1 MVWLIMAG
9 GSALF
14 AGITSVLAKAGLRGV
29 DSNLATAIRTTVV
42 LLFSWSIVFLTGEQ
56 QGLTAAGADVWCF
69 LILSGLATGASWLC
83 YFRAVQLGDV
93 SRVAPIDKSSAV
105 LTVLLALLLFREPVS
120 AWTLAGIAAM
130 AAGTWMMVGKQAA
143 HRSRGAD
150 REKKSNTWMFYACL
164 SAVFASATALLGK
177 LGVQGIGSN
186 LATAV
191 RTCVVLLLA
200 WGIVLA
206 TGKQHGIRTLN
217 RSNWL
222 FLLLSGLAT
231 GLSWLCYY
239 YALQNGPASVV
250 VPIDKLSVLV
260 TVAFSVCFL
269 HEPLGKREAA
279 GLALLT
285 GGTLLMLL

>member
-1 MVWLIMAG
+1 MADHG
-9 GSALF
+9 RRLRTVARGSPPYWR
-14 AGITSVLAKAGLRGV
+14 KAGLRGV

-105 LTVLLALLLFREPVS
+105 LTVLLALLLFR
-120 AWTLAGIAAM
+120 
-130 AAGTWMMVGKQAA
+130 GTRLRLDACRNRRDGRRYLDDDTETGP
-143 HRSRGAD
+143 HRSRETNGN
-150 REKKSNTWMFYACL
+150 KKSNTWMFYACL

-222 FLLLSGLAT
+222 FSSPLRSRHRTVVALLLLRA
-231 GLSWLCYY
+231 
-239 YALQNGPASVV
+239 A
-250 VPIDKLSVLV
+250 
-260 TVAFSVCFL
+260 
-269 HEPLGKREAA
+269 KRSRQRR
-279 GLALLT
+279 GSH
-285 GGTLLMLL
+285 